1 MHFVGFSGTSCI
13 GRCNY
18 QMITTRRRQN
28 LLDKDKVF
36 HGVFCRSLFVFLS
49 LFFSPLCCLFFFD
62 LRFLITPLVSPN
74 FSWVQTPN
82 KLNLLFIVDILITN
96 GVDMPEEEFYDLM
109 TKYDLKENGTFSYV
123 EFLRHFILSLK
134 PKEESN
140 LMTRRRLP
148 PTRAS
153 VRIE

>member
-1 MHFVGFSGTSCI
+1 
-13 GRCNY
+13 
-18 QMITTRRRQN
+18 MI
-28 LLDKDKVF
+28 V
-36 HGVFCRSLFVFLS
+36 CLFVL
-49 LFFSPLCCLFFFD
+49 LFSPFYCLFFFD
-62 LRFLITPLVSPN
+62 LKISYYPFGIS
-74 FSWVQTPN
+74 N
-82 KLNLLFIVDILITN
+82 KPQINSIYRFIVDILIAN

-153 VRIE
+153 VCIE

>member
-1 MHFVGFSGTSCI
+1 MEYFADHCLCFCPFS
-13 GRCNY
+13 
-18 QMITTRRRQN
+18 
-28 LLDKDKVF
+28 F
-36 HGVFCRSLFVFLS
+36 HHCVVC
-49 LFFSPLCCLFFFD
+49 FS
-62 LRFLITPLVSPN
+62 LITSLVSPN
-74 FSWVQTPN
+74 FSWIQTPN
-82 KLNLLFIVDILITN
+82 KLNLSFIVDILIAN